1 MGGRKP
7 CPSRVLVRVII
18 NYKELIT
25 LIDVH
30 CFRRLLPDWVPFHP
44 WRWWIQCRVVYLP
57 TSYLYANKCKM
68 PLNTLL
74 EELREEIYV
83 QPFSSINFANHQNSV
98 APTDIKRPKSTILK
112 VMDPVLACWETYVR
126 PSWLHRKSNDAI
138 RALIMREDENT
149 NFNDLAP
156 VNKAFQMTVV
166 YFSDGK
172 DSISLAKHR
181 EKLPTYLWQS
191 GEGMTCSGTNG
202 AQVWDT
208 AFTVLAVVQAGLAR
222 DDRFKSAMNKALE
235 FLDLSQLRDNLS
247 DPYRQQRKGGW
258 PFSTKDNGYIV
269 SDCAAESMKAV
280 ILLQEEWYTLF

>member
-1 MGGRKP
+1 M
-7 CPSRVLVRVII
+7 
-18 NYKELIT
+18 
-25 LIDVH
+25 
-30 CFRRLLPDWVPFHP
+30 
-44 WRWWIQCRVVYLP
+44 
-57 TSYLYANKCKM
+57 
-68 PLNTLL
+68 
-74 EELREEIYV
+74 
-83 QPFSSINFANHQNSV
+83 
-98 APTDIKRPKSTILK
+98 
-112 VMDPVLACWETYVR
+112 R

-138 RALIMREDENT
+138 RDLILREDENT